1 MEDTLIILNPAAKGE
16 KALRFLKK
24 IESLQ
29 GVARIELTKRVGDAE
44 ILARVAVESGVRKIV
59 AAGGD
64 GTVNGVVNGIGQSGA
79 TLGVLPVGTMNVLAS
94 ELGLPRD
101 IEGCWDVICKG
112 NLRQI
117 DLACANERY
126 FIQLAGVGLDA
137 QVVRETDLG
146 FRKKFGPLSY
156 VVSMAQIAARKP
168 PKLVVKTPDGRTR
181 AGSFVLIG
189 NGRFYGGPFK
199 VFRDAAM
206 DDGLLDV
213 IVFRDLGY
221 LDIARYVQ
229 SVIFG
234 GLTDLESVDYFQTT
248 SLHVTSEEV
257 VPVEL
262 DGEVDFDVPVLF
274 SLAPA
279 KLAVCVPLKPTIGL
293 QAT

>member
-1 MEDTLIILNPAAKGE
+1 MEDALIIFNPAAKGE
-16 KALRFLKK
+16 KALRFLKR
-24 IESLQ
+24 IESLR
-29 GVARIELTKRVGDAE
+29 GVAQIQLTKKIGDAE
-44 ILARVAVESGVRKIV
+44 KLARVAVESGIRKVV

-64 GTVNGVVNGIGQSGA
+64 GTINGVLNGIGQSGA
-79 TLGVLPVGTMNVLAS
+79 ALGILPVGTMNVFAS

-101 IEGCWDVICKG
+101 IETCWDVICDG
-112 NLRQI
+112 NIRHV
-117 DLACANERY
+117 DLGRANDRY

-146 FRKKFGPLSY
+146 FRKNFGPLSY
-156 VVSMAQIAARKP
+156 IVSMAQIAARKP
-168 PKLVVKTPDGRTR
+168 PELIVKTPDGRIR
-181 AGSFVLIG
+181 AGSFVLVG

-206 DDGLLDV
+206 DDGLLDI

-229 SVIFG
+229 SMIFG
-234 GLTDLESVDYFQTT
+234 GLTDLEGVDYFQTA
-248 SLHVTSEEV
+248 SLHVSSKQV

-262 DGEVDFDVPVLF
+262 DGEVDFDLPVSF
-274 SLAPA
+274 AIAPV
-279 KLAVCVPLKPTIGL
+279 KLTVCVPSKPTIAL